1 MKCVIF
7 GASGY
12 GGAELLRVLSGH
24 PDFEVVAVGGRS
36 AKGMKVRD
44 LYPASSSA
52 IGELAFLDTV
62 ELMEVIKSESVPLV
76 FLALPHG
83 ESQRL
88 VPELLEI
95 TSHIIDLAADFRIK
109 DPAQY
114 EYWYGHRHSCPKLLD
129 QAVYGLPELD
139 RSLLKGAR
147 LVAVPGCYP
156 TASTLA
162 MAPLIKSGYT
172 KGKVVVDA
180 ASGVS
185 GAGRSL
191 RLESLAM
198 SVMEEYR
205 AYSLRTHRHTV
216 EIENNLGV
224 KAVFTPHLVPMKRG
238 ILATCYLEPSG
249 SSLKEFSGMSQ
260 DDIDGRLLELYESF
274 YDLEPFV
281 KLSSTPPGT
290 ASVYGS
296 NNVSISVAFDK
307 RTETFIALGAI
318 DNLTKGAAGQ
328 GVQCANLVV
337 GFAEDSGLTQVGVW
351 P

>member
-1 MKCVIF
+1 MKCVVF

-12 GGAELLRVLSGH
+12 AGAELLRVLSNH
-24 PDFEVVAVGGRS
+24 PHFEVVAVGGAS
-36 AKGMKVRD
+36 AKGLKVRD

-52 IGELAFLDTV
+52 VGDLVFLDNS
-62 ELMEVIKSESVPLV
+62 ELMWVIRSENVPLV

-88 VPELLEI
+88 VPELLEA
-95 TSHIIDLAADFRIK
+95 TSHVIDLAADFRIK
-109 DPAQY
+109 DPTQY
-114 EYWYGHRHSCPKLLD
+114 EQWYGHRHFCSELLD
-129 QAVYGLPELD
+129 LAVYGLPELD
-139 RSLLKGAR
+139 RSNIEGAR

-162 MAPLIKSGYT
+162 MAPLVRSGYT
-172 KGKVVVDA
+172 KGKVVVNA
-180 ASGVS
+180 TSGVS

-198 SVMEEYR
+198 SILEDYR
-205 AYSLRTHRHTV
+205 AYGLRTHRHTV

-224 KAVFTPHLVPMKRG
+224 KAVFTPHLAPMKRG
-238 ILATCYLEPSG
+238 ILATCYLEPSESYLNKF
-249 SSLKEFSGMSQ
+249 SSLGQ
-260 DDIDGRLLELYESF
+260 DQQDEELYELYSRF
-274 YDLEPFV
+274 YESDPFV
-281 KLSSTPPGT
+281 RLSRTPPSTG
-290 ASVYGS
+290 SVYGS
-296 NNVSISVAFDK
+296 NNVSISVTYDK

-337 GFAEDSGLTQVGVW
+337 GLPEDSGLMQVGVW